1 MSMNRPMPLHARI
14 IVTYTKTTPRSRLI
28 GSFSR
33 PLSLTRGYFGPVLT
47 GLSKPVHVPQRGAA
61 VSDIV
66 NMVALAVVEAQGSP
80 ESTERKRARAKDLG
94 VYAALVAFR
103 KEIVTTVNRM
113 NRSNRSVTVAARF
126 RKSRD
131 SNGAV

>member
-1 MSMNRPMPLHARI
+1 M
-14 IVTYTKTTPRSRLI
+14 
-28 GSFSR
+28 
-33 PLSLTRGYFGPVLT
+33 
-47 GLSKPVHVPQRGAA
+47 GLSKPVHVPQRGRE
-61 VSDIV
+61 VSDLV
-66 NMVALAVVEAQGSP
+66 NMVTLAVVEAQGSP

-94 VYAALVAFR
+94 VYAALEAFR